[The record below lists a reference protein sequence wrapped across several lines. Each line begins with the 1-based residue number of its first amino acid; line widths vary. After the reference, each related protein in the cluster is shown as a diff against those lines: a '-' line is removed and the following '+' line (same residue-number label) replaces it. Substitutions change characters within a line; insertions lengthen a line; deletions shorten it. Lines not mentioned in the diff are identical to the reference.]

1 MITVLFEGVDA
12 LADDRFVLKEIQ
24 HAAARDPLYGATV
37 LIALINTDGEI
48 YRMVQCQGRQQAE
61 RITVRLRALK
71 FREGPSFGSGYHYVF
86 SR

>member
-12 LADDRFVLKEIQ
+12 LADDLFVVKEIQ
-24 HAAARDPLYGATV
+24 QAAARDPLYGATV
-37 LIALINTDGEI
+37 LIALGNTDGEI

-61 RITVRLRALK
+61 RITARLRALK
-71 FREGPSFGSGYHYVF
+71 FKEGPSYGSGYHYLF